1 MIKTFRGLLA
11 DGEQQ
16 KIRLSRN
23 NGLMGYKI
31 LKFQGFFEKPGTAEQ
46 ESLLMILKREL
57 DSVVTASSEVN
68 FEDQNILAVWFDT
81 QHTSPAYNQTRPDNV
96 IFDKEIINQDIFITH
111 TDQPVDV
118 GESCNYYLEL
128 EEVPLNLNEA
138 TVATL
143 KDMRGRE

>member
-11 DGEQQ
+11 DGEHQV
-16 KIRLSRN
+16 IRLSRN

-31 LKFQGFFEKPGTAEQ
+31 IKFEGFFEKPGTAGQ
-46 ESLLMILKREL
+46 ESLLKILTVEPS
-57 DSVVTASSEVN
+57 SVPDAAATVDFNNTT
-68 FEDQNILAVWFDT
+68 LMAVWYAA
-81 QHTSPAYNQTRPDNV
+81 QHTSPAYSNPIQNV
-96 IFDKEIINQDIFITH
+96 IFDRNVVNQDIFISH
-111 TDQPVDV
+111 TDQPAGS

-128 EEVPLNLNEA
+128 EEVKLDLNEA